1 MYIHVH
7 VNVYFKGI
15 IFSFQLMDHS
25 VLSLHSLSEL
35 CGLEL
40 VSNLLQAVYVGCEA
54 CSKPLTQVSICT
66 SVEADA
72 SLLFRPYNN

>member
-1 MYIHVH
+1 M
-7 VNVYFKGI
+7 
-15 IFSFQLMDHS
+15 
-25 VLSLHSLSEL
+25 LSLHSLSEL

-72 SLLFRPYNN
+72 SSLFRPYNN